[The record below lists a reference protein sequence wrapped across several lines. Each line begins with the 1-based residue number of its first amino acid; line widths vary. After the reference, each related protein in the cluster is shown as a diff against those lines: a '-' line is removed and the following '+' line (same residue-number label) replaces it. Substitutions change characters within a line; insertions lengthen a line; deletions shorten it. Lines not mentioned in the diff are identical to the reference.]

1 MELEFKTLE
10 ELYQRL
16 YPALKIKKRE
26 LYRLGFP
33 YIQEEDIWDYFRI
46 YKWSKSHNL
55 MLSEMVNDIL
65 NTDHQAFQSFLQEK
79 NSQREKNQNENDL
92 SEVNL

>member
-1 MELEFKTLE
+1 MELEFQTLE

-16 YPALKIKKRE
+16 YPALKMKKRE
-26 LYRLGFP
+26 LYRLGFS
-33 YIQEEDIWDYFRI
+33 YIQEEDIWNYFRI

-65 NTDHQAFQSFLQEK
+65 NTNNQSFQFFLQEK
-79 NSQREKNQNENDL
+79 NVQRERTWTGN
-92 SEVNL
+92 

>member
-1 MELEFKTLE
+1 MELEFQTLE

-16 YPALKIKKRE
+16 YPALKMKKRE
-26 LYRLGFP
+26 LYRLGFC
-33 YIQEEDIWDYFRI
+33 YIQEEDIWNYFRI

-65 NTDHQAFQSFLQEK
+65 NTNNQSFQFFLQEK
-79 NSQREKNQNENDL
+79 NVQRERTWTGN
-92 SEVNL
+92 